1 VGDPTLEEYDAHTVE
16 SKLLEVDELTNGDVF
31 AEYASILK
39 EAIKFTV
46 VTAIPTECYIIDR
59 KDFMKL
65 GKEAAEHFLHYSKMM
80 PSDADLRRAL
90 IESYRWEFFKNG
102 ITMSV
107 KADQL
112 NRKQNF
118 DKQLRQPAQL
128 PMKMK
133 DRSVKDSSG
142 KDGFTDKFLSKNLTN
157 GDMEESLKPN
167 FLSTYDFLIKS
178 KKAKND
184 ELTEK

>member
-1 VGDPTLEEYDAHTVE
+1 
-16 SKLLEVDELTNGDVF
+16 
-31 AEYASILK
+31 
-39 EAIKFTV
+39 
-46 VTAIPTECYIIDR
+46 
-59 KDFMKL
+59 
-65 GKEAAEHFLHYSKMM
+65 
-80 PSDADLRRAL
+80 
-90 IESYRWEFFKNG
+90 
-102 ITMSV
+102 
-107 KADQL
+107 
-112 NRKQNF
+112 
-118 DKQLRQPAQL
+118 
-128 PMKMK
+128 MKMK